1 MHDLLFV
8 HDLCSLSRYFGVD
21 KFSVGGG
28 GAEAEA
34 EKTEYI
40 VLEDLTERCERP
52 SVMDIKIG
60 SRTYGPDAAEKK
72 RNHEVCD
79 P

>member
-1 MHDLLFV
+1 M
-8 HDLCSLSRYFGVD
+8 D
-21 KFSVGGG
+21 KFSVGGA
-28 GAEAEA
+28 AE
-34 EKTEYI
+34 TEYI

-72 RNHEVCD
+72 RNHEVSVIHRSNVLH
-79 P
+79 

>member
-1 MHDLLFV
+1 M
-8 HDLCSLSRYFGVD
+8 D

-28 GAEAEA
+28 AAE
-34 EKTEYI
+34 TEYI

-72 RNHEVCD
+72 RNHEVLL
-79 P
+79 